1 MSVVLR
7 LVPHPIRE
15 TISILTALLERAR
28 RGEVIGIAISFRDKH
43 GHEHSVF
50 TGPYNDPGVAAA
62 AAMRM
67 SMRLNELHDS
77 AN

>member
-7 LVPHPIRE
+7 LVPRPIRE

-28 RGEVIGIAISFRDKH
+28 KGEVVGIALSFRDKR
-43 GHEHSVF
+43 GHEHLVF

-67 SMRLNELHDS
+67 SMRMNEIHDS
-77 AN
+77 AQ